1 MDTGNGQQYHATANE
16 QTIRRRLWVL
26 IGLSVF
32 IRGLLA
38 WIFEL
43 GNDEV
48 YYWTYAAFPDLSH
61 FDHPPMTGWL
71 IQLTTLNLLLEHEF
85 FIRLGP
91 VLLGGLNTWL
101 FFLIG
106 KKIKNAR
113 AGFIA
118 AVLYNTSVY
127 TFVIAGL
134 FILPDTPQLFFWL
147 ASLWLMIHFLP
158 DRLTSPRNRR
168 LMLLFGIVAGLAMLS
183 KYSSVFLWVAA
194 AYFVLFH
201 NRSWLKTPEF
211 YLAGLLSALLFAPV
225 LWWNYQHQ
233 FISFTFHGDRVNM
246 FESGVRPDLFFTELF
261 GQILYNNPVNWVL
274 IIIALIGLF
283 KKQFVLEKSYRQ
295 ILLASSLPL
304 IGMFL
309 FFSLFRQTLPHWSGP
324 GYLGLMLIAAVHL
337 DGRLSRK
344 NRRSLFPRPVIGAAI
359 ILVIALFAGLLEVRW
374 GLLGKSEAEDPRRL
388 GRHDVTLDMSGWR
401 DFGKMYSQL
410 RDRDL
415 ASGNMPTSAPIIAT
429 RWFPAA
435 HLDFYVARPN
445 GQHVVAIGELHHLH
459 KYAWINRQRPPL
471 TIGADAYYITSS
483 RDFRDPN
490 PAVTQYFSIA
500 EEPEIVAVFK
510 GSRHVQ
516 NFFVYRLRNLH
527 TLPPDVLGDVGL

>member
-1 MDTGNGQQYHATANE
+1 MDTPNGQQDHDTANE
-16 QTIRRRLWVL
+16 QTIRRRLWML

-32 IRGLLA
+32 IRGFLA
-38 WIFEL
+38 WFFEL

-61 FDHPPMTGWL
+61 FDHPPVVGLL
-71 IQLTTLNLLLEHEF
+71 IQLTTLNLHWEHEF

-101 FFLIG
+101 FYLIG

-118 AVLYNTSVY
+118 ALLYNTSVY
-127 TFVIAGL
+127 TFVIAGI
-134 FILPDTPQLFFWL
+134 FILPDTPQLSFWL

-158 DRLTSPRNRR
+158 DRMTSPRNRR
-168 LMLLFGIVAGLAMLS
+168 LMLLFGIAAGLAMLS
-183 KYSSVFLWVAA
+183 KYSSVFLWGAA
-194 AYFVLFH
+194 IYFVLFH
-201 NRSWLKTPEF
+201 NRNWLKTPEF
-211 YLAGLLSALLFAPV
+211 YLAGIISALLFIPA

-233 FISFTFHGDRVNM
+233 FISFTFHGGRVSM

-261 GQILYNNPVNWVL
+261 GQILYNNPVNWAL
-274 IIIALIGLF
+274 IIIAMVGLF
-283 KKQFVLEKSYRQ
+283 RKQFVLEKCYRQ

-304 IGMFL
+304 IGIFL
-309 FFSLFRQTLPHWSGP
+309 FFALFRQTLPHWSGP
-324 GYLGLMLIAAVHL
+324 GYLGLMLITGVFL
-337 DGRLSRK
+337 DDRLSQK
-344 NRRSLFPRPVIGAAI
+344 KKLSLFPRPVVAAAI
-359 ILVIALFAGLLEVRW
+359 LLGVVLFAGMLEVRW

-401 DFGKMYSQL
+401 DFEKQYRQL

-415 ASGNMPTSAPIIAT
+415 ATGKMSSDAPIIAT

-435 HLDFYVARPN
+435 HLDFYIARPN
-445 GQHVVAIGELHHLH
+445 GQHVVAIGELRHLH

-471 TIGADAYYITSS
+471 TIGADAYYITGS
-483 RDFRDPN
+483 RDFRDPY
-490 PAVTQYFSIA
+490 PAVTQYFRTV
-500 EEPEIVAVFK
+500 EEPVIIPVFK

-516 NFFVYRLRNLH
+516 NFFVYRLRDLH
-527 TLPPDVLGDVGL
+527 TLPPDVLGEVGL

>member
-1 MDTGNGQQYHATANE
+1 MDTGSGQPYQAIVSG
-16 QTIRRRLWVL
+16 QTIRRQLWVL

-32 IRGLLA
+32 IRGFLA
-38 WIFEL
+38 WFFEL

-61 FDHPPMTGWL
+61 FDHPPMVGLL
-71 IQLTTLNLLLEHEF
+71 IQLTTLNLQLEHEF
-85 FIRLGP
+85 FVRLGP

-101 FFLIG
+101 IFLIG

-118 AVLYNTSVY
+118 ALLYNTSVY
-127 TFVIAGL
+127 TFVIAGI

-147 ASLWLMIHFLP
+147 VSLLLLIHFLP
-158 DRLTSPRNRR
+158 DKMTSSRSRR
-168 LMLLFGIVAGLAMLS
+168 LMLLFGISAGLAMLS

-194 AYFVLFH
+194 IYFVLFH
-201 NRSWLKTPEF
+201 NRGWLKTPEF
-211 YLAGLLSALLFAPV
+211 YLAGLLSVLLFIPV

-233 FISFTFHGDRVNM
+233 FISFTFHGGRVSM

-274 IIIALIGLF
+274 IIIAMVSLL
-283 KKQFVLEKSYRQ
+283 KKQLGLEKSYRQ

-324 GYLGLMLIAAVHL
+324 GYLGLMLITGVFL
-337 DGRLSRK
+337 DGRLRRK
-344 NRRSLFPRPVIGAAI
+344 NQPSLLPLPVVAAAI
-359 ILVIALFAGLLEVRW
+359 LLVVVLFAGLLEVRW

-401 DFGKMYSQL
+401 DFEKHFSQL
-410 RDRDL
+410 RDQDL
-415 ASGNMPTSAPIIAT
+415 ATGKMPMDAPIIAT

-435 HLDFYVARPN
+435 HLDFYIASPN
-445 GQHVVAIGELHHLH
+445 DQHVVAIGELRHLH

-471 TIGADAYYITSS
+471 TTGTDAYYITGS
-483 RDFRDPN
+483 RDFRDPY
-490 PAVTQYFSIA
+490 PAVTQYFRIT
-500 EEPEIVAVFK
+500 EEPEIIPVFK
-510 GSRHVQ
+510 RSRHVQ
-516 NFFVYRLRNLH
+516 NFFVYRLRDLH
-527 TLPPDVLGDVGL
+527 TLPPDVLSEVGL